1 MRYATLL
8 VSVLIIIAVLIP
20 GQDLPDVNIG
30 GYDKLIHMVMFA
42 VWALAIRYDLH
53 PKPFRFFPM
62 LLAGLALSVVTE
74 LLQLLVEGRS
84 FDLYDMA
91 ADALGLVAGL
101 LISGPIVKRLRRITG

>member
-20 GQDLPDVNIG
+20 GRDLPNVNIG
-30 GYDKLIHMVMFA
+30 GYDKLIHIVMFA
-42 VWALAIRYDLH
+42 AWALAIVYDLH
-53 PKPFRFFPM
+53 PKPFRFFLL
-62 LLAGLALSVVTE
+62 LLAGLAFSAVTE

-84 FDLYDMA
+84 FDIYDMI
-91 ADALGLVAGL
+91 ADALGLIAGL